1 MLIMEININ
10 GMTIEIQKT
19 YYNKSKVQED
29 GVTHIID
36 TEHRY
41 PVFQFGMA
49 KNYFDIDDKNELIK
63 LISKDLKDISSEL
76 EKQIDKEKDNKE
88 VER

>member
-1 MLIMEININ
+1 MEININ
-10 GMTIEIQKT
+10 GMTIEIRKT

-29 GVTHIID
+29 GITHIID

-41 PVFQFGMA
+41 PVFQFGIA
-49 KNYFDIDDKNELIK
+49 KNYFDIDDKNELLSI
-63 LISKDLKDISSEL
+63 LSKDLKDIASEL
-76 EKQIDKEKDNKE
+76 EKQIEEKE

>member
-1 MLIMEININ
+1 MEIDIN
-10 GMTIEIQKT
+10 GMSIEIQKT
-19 YYNKSKVQED
+19 YYNKSKVQDD
-29 GVTHIID
+29 GITHIID

-49 KNYFDIDDKNELIK
+49 KNYFNIEDKNELLK
-63 LISKDLKDISSEL
+63 SLVTDLKDITSEL
-76 EKQIDKEKDNKE
+76 EKQIDKQKGKG

>member
-1 MLIMEININ
+1 MEIDIN
-10 GMTIEIQKT
+10 GMSIEIQKT
-19 YYNKSKVQED
+19 YYNKSKVQDD
-29 GVTHIID
+29 GITHIID

-49 KNYFDIDDKNELIK
+49 KNYFDIEDKNELLK
-63 LISKDLKDISSEL
+63 LLVTDLKDITLEL
-76 EKQIDKEKDNKE
+76 EKQIDKQEEKEE

>member
-1 MLIMEININ
+1 MLIMKIDIN

-19 YYNKSKVQED
+19 YYNKSKVQDD
-29 GVTHIID
+29 GITHIID

-49 KNYFDIDDKNELIK
+49 KNYFDIDDKNELLK
-63 LISKDLKDISSEL
+63 SLVTDLKDIASEL
-76 EKQIDKEKDNKE
+76 EKQIEEEKE
-88 VER
+88 VEK